1 MKLYTNAKNEIVC
14 DSHASI
20 ELKEIRRPIAT
31 LEIWAMIQERQ
42 EHFSKFCIECN
53 KA

>member
-1 MKLYTNAKNEIVC
+1 MKLYANAKNEIVC
-14 DSHASI
+14 DTHAS
-20 ELKEIRRPIAT
+20 ESLKEIRNPFTT
-31 LEIWAMIQERQ
+31 LEVWAMIQERQ